1 MKFLLDTCAV
11 SEFAKPDPDPA
22 VLKWF
27 AQQEELALY
36 LATVSLGE
44 LKRGIE
50 KLDNGKRKRF
60 LQNWLTENV
69 IKRFADRILP
79 LSSDICLRWGEM
91 QARLEKQGKPMPVID
106 GLIAATALQ
115 HHLTIITRNTRDMEA
130 SGVAL
135 FSPWRA
141 QK

>member
-91 QARLEKQGKPMPVID
+91 QARLEKHGKPMQS
-106 GLIAATALQ
+106 LMA
-115 HHLTIITRNTRDMEA
+115 
-130 SGVAL
+130 
-135 FSPWRA
+135 
-141 QK
+141 